1 MKAIRKSFAESL
13 IKLAEEHRFYVMDGD
28 LSKATFTNLFKE
40 AYPDRF
46 IDMGIAEANL
56 YGTAAG
62 ISTCGMPVVACTFAA
77 FSAGRA
83 YDQIRNSIAYPGNN
97 VKICATHGGI
107 QSGADGGSH
116 QCLEDLAVM
125 RAIPKMKVLCPC
137 DERETYAA
145 MKTALEYCGPVYVRI
160 GRSEVPDVFDSEVSV
175 EFGKGNVV
183 RDGKDVAIIAVG
195 EMVHKA
201 VTAAKLLEKDGID
214 AAVIS
219 MVSVKPVDED
229 LIVQYARKT
238 GRIVTAEDHNIMG
251 GLAGAVSEV
260 LVQRCPVPAAFCG
273 VKDVFGCSGNEE
285 QLDERF
291 GLTPESIAETAH
303 QLFS

>member
-13 IKLAEEHRFYVMDGD
+13 IRLAADHEFYVMDGD

-77 FSAGRA
+77 FAAGRA

-107 QSGADGGSH
+107 QAGADGGSH

-125 RAIPKMKVLCPC
+125 RAIPRMKVLCPC
-137 DERETYAA
+137 DERETFAA
-145 MKTALEYCGPVYVRI
+145 MKTALESPGPVYVRI
-160 GRSEVPDVFDSEVSV
+160 GRSIVPDVFETDVSV

-183 RDGKDVAIIAVG
+183 RDGKDITIIATG

-201 VTAAKLLEKDGID
+201 VAAAGLLKEEGID

-219 MVSVKPVDED
+219 MVSIKPIDEK
-229 LIVQYARKT
+229 LIVQYAQKT
-238 GRIVTAEDHNIMG
+238 GRIVTAEDHNVMG
-251 GLAGAVSEV
+251 GLSGAVSEV
-260 LVQRCPVPAAFCG
+260 LVQKCPVSAVFCG

-285 QLDERF
+285 QLDEKF
-291 GLTPESIAETAH
+291 GLRPQDIVEAAH
-303 QLFS
+303 KLF